1 MSHHN
6 HTPDTE
12 HGPPVDER
20 DLMAFA
26 DGRIAAD
33 SERAAA
39 LRAHLAAHPVDAAR
53 VAAWQ
58 RQNEAIRARYAP
70 ALAESVPPHLHP
82 QALRERR
89 ARKQLGRRR
98 FAVAASVA
106 GLAVAT
112 ALSVAVAPGGSDDAD
127 LDRFASEISQLSAD
141 ALPAAAGGAV
151 AVGAAVDSP
160 SGRLPSL
167 NLAGFALTERRTV
180 RAGGHTA
187 TEARYEDQ
195 RGQTVRLFVAE
206 QADAGRPELHRMQ
219 RGGREIVYWRE
230 DGRMYALSAESV
242 DSQRLQQ
249 IATATMRNDLQR
261 RQQPESAVAEA
272 PRELREAPVVSA
284 DALKANSGGQRW
296 NAPVESAPSGVVYDG
311 MQDESL

>member
-82 QALRERR
+82 QGLRERR

-106 GLAVAT
+106 GLAMAT

-141 ALPAAAGGAV
+141 ALPAAGETV
-151 AVGAAVDSP
+151 AVGAAADAS
-160 SGRLPSL
+160 SASLPSL
-167 NLAGFALTERRTV
+167 DLAGFALTERRTV

-195 RGQTVRLFVAE
+195 RGQTVRLFVADE
-206 QADAGRPELHRMQ
+206 ADAGRPELHRMQ